1 MALSALISLYRSFLR
16 INFCQPRFLDAKAS
30 VGFYA
35 THKPCPAIRLTPTP
49 VAPKNRRDPGQ
60 LEILRRGPVL
70 RENLTRRLRH
80 FGNSNG

>member
-1 MALSALISLYRSFLR
+1 M
-16 INFCQPRFLDAKAS
+16 
-30 VGFYA
+30 GFYA